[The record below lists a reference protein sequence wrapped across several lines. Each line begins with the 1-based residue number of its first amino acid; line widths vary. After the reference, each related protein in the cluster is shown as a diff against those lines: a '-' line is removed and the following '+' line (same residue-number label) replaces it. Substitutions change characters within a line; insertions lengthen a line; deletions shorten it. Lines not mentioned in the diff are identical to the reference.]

1 MKKRTILIIVIIV
14 VLIVL
19 AVIGGMFLIGRSI
32 KNHSSILG
40 NSDVSSVNSG
50 NSRIEIISNGY
61 AWVNDRYD
69 NYTLI
74 DTNGKIIFE
83 LPKEYKPNPVHE
95 GFFVANL
102 KSTYDNLPITKIM
115 DVNGNTVFDSIISYN
130 DEYEEET
137 FSNFGRLLGDSN
149 SEWAVETRK
158 DIKSI
163 NGVTEEYKYYALKD
177 GEVIDYTDREGN
189 LKEYKFDVRDD
200 DTLRSNF
207 VISDTET
214 SRSRYVLNR
223 NGFFTVIHNE
233 EQQFEPVEGVA
244 EAIDGNDDSYR
255 FIALVDGKHYVYNE
269 DGSRQEIPNI
279 DSSYTVQCFA
289 GDVAAVAKNNSIG
302 APELSNIL
310 INVNTGEQIQIHN

>member
-1 MKKRTILIIVIIV
+1 MKKKTILIIVIIAI
-14 VLIVL
+14 VLIVCG
-19 AVIGGMFLIGRSI
+19 VIGILGKSI
-32 KNHSSILG
+32 KNHSSILEESNITSTNEG
-40 NSDVSSVNSG
+40 E
-50 NSRIEIISNGY
+50 SRIEIISNGY

-115 DVNGNTVFDSIISYN
+115 DVNGNTVFNSIISYN

-289 GDVAAVAKNNSIG
+289 GDVATVAKNNSIG